1 MHLNSVWADVPLWW
15 NSKEVKSAVELFSD
29 KFAYRGERPLVELKS
44 AILNWN

>member
-29 KFAYRGERPLVELKS
+29 QFAYRGGKASGGAKVRNLEL
-44 AILNWN
+44 